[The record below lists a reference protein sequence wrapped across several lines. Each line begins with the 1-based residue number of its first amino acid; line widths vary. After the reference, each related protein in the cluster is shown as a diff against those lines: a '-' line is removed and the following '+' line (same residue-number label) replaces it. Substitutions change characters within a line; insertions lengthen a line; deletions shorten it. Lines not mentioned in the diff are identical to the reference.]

1 VSTLAEQLDDYLRLR
16 RGLGFQLGQH
26 SSVLPGFVAYAAA
39 SGAETVTVEL
49 AVTWARLPV
58 GIKPITAD
66 FRLSQVRGFARYL
79 HAIDPA
85 HEVPPPGLLG
95 VPRRRP
101 TPYIYTPGQIA
112 EILRATQRL
121 QPPLRAATYR
131 TLLGLLAATGMRL
144 GEATAL
150 TRADVDLAEGM
161 VTLRHAKFDRIRLV
175 PLHPSV
181 TAALRAYAATRD
193 RLCPTR
199 RVDRFLVSV
208 TGRALRRGE
217 ADQVFRVIT
226 GLTGIRTDTVHP
238 RIHGLRHSFAVHT
251 LIDWHRQG
259 ADISALLPVLSTY
272 LGHVE
277 PKNTYWYLSAV
288 PELMQ
293 LVAARL
299 EHGQVSHDHAGAGAA
314 GVLHRA
320 AHGSAPGLESH
331 HHRLPGHA
339 PAAGRLRLRQDR
351 QDALRAGH
359 RRPGRATGRRLPRPP
374 GS

>member
-1 VSTLAEQLDDYLRLR
+1 MSTLAGQLDDYLRLR
-16 RGLGFQLGQH
+16 RGLGFQPGQH
-26 SSVLPGFVAYAAA
+26 GSVLPGFVAYAAA
-39 SGAETVTVEL
+39 SGAQTVTVEL
-49 AVTWARLPV
+49 AVTWARLPA

-66 FRLSQVRGFARYL
+66 FRLSEVRGFARYL

-150 TRADVDLAEGM
+150 TRADVDLVEGM

-193 RLCPTR
+193 RLCPTP
-199 RVDRFLVSV
+199 RVDRFFVSV

-217 ADQVFRVIT
+217 ADQVFGVIT
-226 GLTGIRTDTVHP
+226 GLMGIRTDAVHP

-299 EHGQVSHDHAGAGAA
+299 EHGAG
-314 GVLHRA
+314 
-320 AHGSAPGLESH
+320 ES
-331 HHRLPGHA
+331 
-339 PAAGRLRLRQDR
+339 
-351 QDALRAGH
+351 
-359 RRPGRATGRRLPRPP
+359 
-374 GS
+374 